1 VKDAENA
8 EIQAAFFLMDR
19 IAGRLGQAGEV
30 KPSSEMEKVLSDYFP
45 GGIPDGI
52 SGLVVLE
59 AEVERR
65 QREMAKTILLMNNG
79 TLYRPLSEYG
89 PVFAEVAAEL
99 RAEGKIPPEDLS
111 KTHPTPKAER

>member
-1 VKDAENA
+1 
-8 EIQAAFFLMDR
+8 
-19 IAGRLGQAGEV
+19 
-30 KPSSEMEKVLSDYFP
+30 
-45 GGIPDGI
+45 
-52 SGLVVLE
+52 
-59 AEVERR
+59 
-65 QREMAKTILLMNNG
+65 MAKTILLMNNG